1 MKKSSTK
8 RLLSYITVHN
18 KLLIISLLTAIINVF
33 FTLLNPILIGDAIDF
48 IIGKDNVNFQGIL
61 KIIGVLILSIILAS
75 LSQWIMTR
83 CTNVITYKTVQSLRE
98 DVFNKINKV
107 PLKYIDSHSHGDI
120 MSRIIND
127 IDQISTG
134 LIQGFSQLFTGI
146 ITILGTLGIMI
157 AINFKIALVVVLM
170 TPLSLFV
177 GGFIAKHSKAMFT
190 EQSKIRGEI
199 TGYIQEMVGNQ
210 KLVKAFSYEDNSQ
223 EKFEEINSRLYTSG
237 VKSQFFSSLTNP
249 CTRFVNGIVYATVGI
264 ISAISA
270 INGNIS
276 IGKISS
282 FLNYA
287 NQYTK
292 PFNEISSVITELQSA
307 LASAERVFEVL
318 DEEDEVLDK
327 ENAIDLKECNGNIEI
342 KDVSFSYNPD
352 VKLIE
357 NFNLSVKK
365 GEKIAIVGPTGCGK
379 TTLINLLM
387 RFYNI
392 DSGEIFISGHNIND
406 ITRKSSRAM
415 FGMVLQ
421 ETWLYSGTI
430 KENIAYGK
438 PDATDEEIIEA
449 AKMAH
454 AHEFITRLP
463 NGYDTKISGDGNNIS
478 QGQKQLLCIARIML
492 TKPPMLILDEAT
504 SSIDTRTEIFIQNAF
519 NKMMEGRTSFIVAHR
534 LSTIK
539 EADLI
544 LVMNKG
550 HIIEQGTHEELI
562 EKKGFYSNL
571 YNSQF
576 SVSTV

>member
-48 IIGKDNVNFQGIL
+48 IIGKDNVDFQGIL
-61 KIIGVLILSIILAS
+61 KIIGILILSIILAS

-83 CTNVITYKTVQSLRE
+83 CTNVITYKTVAALRE

-134 LIQGFSQLFTGI
+134 LLQGFSQLFTGI

-170 TPLSLFV
+170 TPLSILV
-177 GGFIAKHSKAMFT
+177 GGFIAKSSKAMFT

-199 TGYIQEMVGNQ
+199 TGYTQEMIGNQ
-210 KLVKAFSYEDNSQ
+210 KLVKAFSYENNSE
-223 EKFEEINSRLYTSG
+223 EKFQEINSRLYTSG

-318 DEEDEVLDK
+318 DEEDEPLDK
-327 ENAIDLKECNGNIEI
+327 ENAINLKECNGNIEI

-392 DSGEIFISGHNIND
+392 NSGEIFISGYNIND

-438 PDATDEEIIEA
+438 PNATDKEIIEA

-562 EKKGFYSNL
+562 EKKGFYANL

-576 SVSTV
+576 SVPIS

>member
-8 RLLSYITVHN
+8 RLLSYITVNN

-48 IIGKDNVNFQGIL
+48 IIGKDNVDFQGIL
-61 KIIGVLILSIILAS
+61 KIIGILILSIILAS

-83 CTNVITYKTVQSLRE
+83 CTNVITYKTVAALRE

-134 LIQGFSQLFTGI
+134 LLQGFSQLFTGI

-170 TPLSLFV
+170 TPLSILV
-177 GGFIAKHSKAMFT
+177 GGFIAKSSKAMFT

-199 TGYIQEMVGNQ
+199 TGYTQEMIGNQ
-210 KLVKAFSYEDNSQ
+210 KLVKAFSYENNSE
-223 EKFEEINSRLYTSG
+223 EKFQEINSRLYTSG

-318 DEEDEVLDK
+318 DEEDEPLDK
-327 ENAIDLKECNGNIEI
+327 ENAINLKECNGNIEI
-342 KDVSFSYNPD
+342 KDVSFSYNSE

-392 DSGEIFISGHNIND
+392 NSGEIFISGYNIND

-562 EKKGFYSNL
+562 EKKGFYANL

-576 SVSTV
+576 SVPIS

>member
-1 MKKSSTK
+1 MNKSSTK
-8 RLLSYITVHN
+8 RLLSYITVNN

-48 IIGKDNVNFQGIL
+48 IIGKDNVDFQGIL
-61 KIIGVLILSIILAS
+61 KIIGILILSIILAS

-83 CTNVITYKTVQSLRE
+83 CTNVITYKTVAALRE

-134 LIQGFSQLFTGI
+134 LLQGFSQLFTGI

-170 TPLSLFV
+170 TPLSILV
-177 GGFIAKHSKAMFT
+177 GGFIAKSSKAMFT

-199 TGYIQEMVGNQ
+199 TGYTQEMIGNQ
-210 KLVKAFSYEDNSQ
+210 KLVKAFSYENNSE
-223 EKFEEINSRLYTSG
+223 EKFQEINSRLYTSG

-318 DEEDEVLDK
+318 DEEDEPLDK
-327 ENAIDLKECNGNIEI
+327 ENAINLKECNGNIEI
-342 KDVSFSYNPD
+342 KNVSFSYNPQ

-392 DSGEIFISGHNIND
+392 NSGEIFISGYNIND

-562 EKKGFYSNL
+562 EKKGFYANL

-576 SVSTV
+576 SVPIS

>member
-392 DSGEIFISGHNIND
+392 DSGEIFISGYNIND

-562 EKKGFYSNL
+562 KKKGFYSNL

-576 SVSTV
+576 SVPTV

>member
-48 IIGKDNVNFQGIL
+48 IIGKDNVDFQGIL
-61 KIIGVLILSIILAS
+61 KIIGILILSIILAS

-83 CTNVITYKTVQSLRE
+83 CTNVITYKTVAALRE

-134 LIQGFSQLFTGI
+134 LLQGFSQLFTGI

-170 TPLSLFV
+170 TPLSILV
-177 GGFIAKHSKAMFT
+177 GGFIAKSSKAMFT

-199 TGYIQEMVGNQ
+199 TGYTQEMIGNQ
-210 KLVKAFSYEDNSQ
+210 KLVKAFSYENNSE
-223 EKFEEINSRLYTSG
+223 EKFQEINSRLYTSG

-318 DEEDEVLDK
+318 DEENEPLDK
-327 ENAIDLKECNGNIEI
+327 ENAINLKECNGNIEI
-342 KDVSFSYNPD
+342 KDVSFSYNPE

-392 DSGEIFISGHNIND
+392 NSGEIFISGYNIND

-449 AKMAH
+449 AKMAQ

-562 EKKGFYSNL
+562 EKKGFYANL

-576 SVSTV
+576 SVPIS

>member
-48 IIGKDNVNFQGIL
+48 IIGKDNVDFQGIL
-61 KIIGVLILSIILAS
+61 KIIGILILSIILAS

-83 CTNVITYKTVQSLRE
+83 CTNVITYKTVAALRE

-134 LIQGFSQLFTGI
+134 LLQGFSQLFTGI

-170 TPLSLFV
+170 TPLSILV
-177 GGFIAKHSKAMFT
+177 GGFIAKSSKAMFT

-199 TGYIQEMVGNQ
+199 TGYTQEMIGNQ
-210 KLVKAFSYEDNSQ
+210 KLVKAFSYENNSE
-223 EKFEEINSRLYTSG
+223 EKFQEINSRLYTSG

-318 DEEDEVLDK
+318 DEENEPLDK
-327 ENAIDLKECNGNIEI
+327 ENAINLKECNGNIEI
-342 KDVSFSYNPD
+342 KDVSFSYNPE

-357 NFNLSVKK
+357 NFNISVKK

-392 DSGEIFISGHNIND
+392 NSGEIFISGYNIND

-562 EKKGFYSNL
+562 EKKGFYANL

-576 SVSTV
+576 SVPIS

>member
-48 IIGKDNVNFQGIL
+48 IIGKDNVDFQGIL
-61 KIIGVLILSIILAS
+61 KIIGILILSIILAS

-83 CTNVITYKTVQSLRE
+83 CTNVITYKTVAALRE

-134 LIQGFSQLFTGI
+134 LLQGFSQLFTGI

-170 TPLSLFV
+170 TPLSILV
-177 GGFIAKHSKAMFT
+177 GGFIAKSSKAMFT

-199 TGYIQEMVGNQ
+199 TGYTQEMIGNQ
-210 KLVKAFSYEDNSQ
+210 KLVKAFSYENNSE
-223 EKFEEINSRLYTSG
+223 EKFQEINSRLYTSG

-318 DEEDEVLDK
+318 DEENEPLDK
-327 ENAIDLKECNGNIEI
+327 ENAINLKECNGNIEI

-392 DSGEIFISGHNIND
+392 NSGEIFISGYNIND

-562 EKKGFYSNL
+562 EKKGFYANL

-576 SVSTV
+576 SVPIS

>member
-48 IIGKDNVNFQGIL
+48 IIGKDNVDFQGIL
-61 KIIGVLILSIILAS
+61 KIIGILILSIILAS

-83 CTNVITYKTVQSLRE
+83 CTNVITYKTVAALRE

-134 LIQGFSQLFTGI
+134 LLQGFSQLFTGI

-170 TPLSLFV
+170 TPLSILV
-177 GGFIAKHSKAMFT
+177 GGFIAKSSKAMFT

-199 TGYIQEMVGNQ
+199 TGYTQEMIGNQ
-210 KLVKAFSYEDNSQ
+210 KLVKAFSYENNSE
-223 EKFEEINSRLYTSG
+223 EKFQEINSRLYTSG

-318 DEEDEVLDK
+318 DEENEPLDK
-327 ENAIDLKECNGNIEI
+327 ENAINLKECNGNIEI

-392 DSGEIFISGHNIND
+392 NSGEIFISGYNIND

-438 PDATDEEIIEA
+438 PNATDKEIIEA

-539 EADLI
+539 ETDLI

-562 EKKGFYSNL
+562 EKKGFYANL

-576 SVSTV
+576 SVPIS

>member
-48 IIGKDNVNFQGIL
+48 IIGKDNVDFQGIL
-61 KIIGVLILSIILAS
+61 KIIGILILSIILAS

-83 CTNVITYKTVQSLRE
+83 CTNVITYKTVAALRE

-134 LIQGFSQLFTGI
+134 LLQGFSQLFTGI

-170 TPLSLFV
+170 TPLSILV
-177 GGFIAKHSKAMFT
+177 GGFIAKSSKAMFT

-199 TGYIQEMVGNQ
+199 TGYTQEMIGNQ
-210 KLVKAFSYEDNSQ
+210 KLVKAFSYENNSE
-223 EKFEEINSRLYTSG
+223 EKFQEINSRLYTSG

-318 DEEDEVLDK
+318 DEEDEPLDK
-327 ENAIDLKECNGNIEI
+327 ENAINLKECNGNIEI
-342 KDVSFSYNPD
+342 KNVSFSYNPE

-392 DSGEIFISGHNIND
+392 NSGEIFISGYNIND

-438 PDATDEEIIEA
+438 PNATDKEIIEA

-562 EKKGFYSNL
+562 EKKGFYANL

-576 SVSTV
+576 SVPIS

>member
-48 IIGKDNVNFQGIL
+48 IIGKDNVDFQGIL
-61 KIIGVLILSIILAS
+61 KIIGILILSIILAS

-83 CTNVITYKTVQSLRE
+83 CTNVITYKTVAALRE

-134 LIQGFSQLFTGI
+134 LLQGFSQLFTGI

-170 TPLSLFV
+170 TPLSILV
-177 GGFIAKHSKAMFT
+177 GGFIAKSSKAMFT

-199 TGYIQEMVGNQ
+199 TGYTQEMIGNQ
-210 KLVKAFSYEDNSQ
+210 KLVKAFSYENNSE
-223 EKFEEINSRLYTSG
+223 EKFQEINSRLYTSG

-318 DEEDEVLDK
+318 DEENEPLDK
-327 ENAIDLKECNGNIEI
+327 ENAINLKECNGNIEI
-342 KDVSFSYNPD
+342 KDVSFSYNPQ

-392 DSGEIFISGHNIND
+392 NSGEIFISGYNIND

-438 PDATDEEIIEA
+438 PNATDKEIIEA

-562 EKKGFYSNL
+562 EKKGFYANL

-576 SVSTV
+576 SVPIS

>member
-48 IIGKDNVNFQGIL
+48 IIGKDNVDFQGIL
-61 KIIGVLILSIILAS
+61 KIIGILILSIILAS

-83 CTNVITYKTVQSLRE
+83 CTNVITYKTVAALRE

-134 LIQGFSQLFTGI
+134 LLQGFSQLFTGI

-170 TPLSLFV
+170 TPLSILV
-177 GGFIAKHSKAMFT
+177 GGFIAKSSKAMFT

-199 TGYIQEMVGNQ
+199 TGYTQEMIGNQ
-210 KLVKAFSYEDNSQ
+210 KLVKAFSYENNSE
-223 EKFEEINSRLYTSG
+223 EKFQEINSRLYTSG

-318 DEEDEVLDK
+318 DEEDEPLDK
-327 ENAIDLKECNGNIEI
+327 ENAINLKECNGNIEI
-342 KDVSFSYNPD
+342 KNVTFSYNPE

-392 DSGEIFISGHNIND
+392 NSGEIFISGYNIND

-562 EKKGFYSNL
+562 EKKGFYANL

-576 SVSTV
+576 SVPIS

>member
-1 MKKSSTK
+1 MKPSVTK

-48 IIGKDNVNFQGIL
+48 IIGKDNVDFQGIL

-210 KLVKAFSYEDNSQ
+210 KLVKAFSYENNSQ

-392 DSGEIFISGHNIND
+392 DSGEIFISGYNIND

-562 EKKGFYSNL
+562 KKKGFYANL

-576 SVSTV
+576 SVPTV

>member
-48 IIGKDNVNFQGIL
+48 IIGKDNVDFQGIL
-61 KIIGVLILSIILAS
+61 KIIGILILSIILAS

-83 CTNVITYKTVQSLRE
+83 CTNVITYKTVAALRE

-134 LIQGFSQLFTGI
+134 LLQGFSQLFTGI

-170 TPLSLFV
+170 TPLSILV
-177 GGFIAKHSKAMFT
+177 GGFIAKSSKAMFT

-199 TGYIQEMVGNQ
+199 TGYTQEMIGNQ
-210 KLVKAFSYEDNSQ
+210 KLVKAFSYENNSE
-223 EKFEEINSRLYTSG
+223 EKFQEINSRLYTSG

-318 DEEDEVLDK
+318 DEEDEPLDK
-327 ENAIDLKECNGNIEI
+327 ENAINLKECNGNIEI
-342 KDVSFSYNPD
+342 KNVSFSYIPE

-392 DSGEIFISGHNIND
+392 NSGEIFISGYNIND

-562 EKKGFYSNL
+562 EKKGFYANL

-576 SVSTV
+576 SVPIS

>member
-8 RLLSYITVHN
+8 RLLSYI
-18 KLLIISLLTAIINVF
+18 TAIINVF

-48 IIGKDNVNFQGIL
+48 IIGKDNVDFQGIL
-61 KIIGVLILSIILAS
+61 KIIGILILSIILAS

-83 CTNVITYKTVQSLRE
+83 CTNVITYKTVAALRE

-134 LIQGFSQLFTGI
+134 LLQGFSQLFTGI

-170 TPLSLFV
+170 TPLSILV
-177 GGFIAKHSKAMFT
+177 GGFIAKSSKAMFT

-199 TGYIQEMVGNQ
+199 TGYTQEMIGNQ
-210 KLVKAFSYEDNSQ
+210 KLVKAFSYENNSE
-223 EKFEEINSRLYTSG
+223 EKFQEINSRLYTSG

-318 DEEDEVLDK
+318 DEENEPLDK
-327 ENAIDLKECNGNIEI
+327 ENAINLKECNGNIEI

-392 DSGEIFISGHNIND
+392 NSGEIFISGYNIND

-415 FGMVLQ
+415 FAMVLQ
-421 ETWLYSGTI
+421 ETWLYSGTR

-438 PDATDEEIIEA
+438 PNATDKEMIEA

-562 EKKGFYSNL
+562 EKKGFYANL

-576 SVSTV
+576 SVPIS

>member
-48 IIGKDNVNFQGIL
+48 IIGKGNVDFQGIL

-199 TGYIQEMVGNQ
+199 TGYIQEMIGNQ
-210 KLVKAFSYEDNSQ
+210 KLVKAFSYENNSQ

-249 CTRFVNGIVYATVGI
+249 CTRFVNGVVYATVGI

-342 KDVSFSYNPD
+342 KDVSFSYNPE
-352 VKLIE
+352 VNLIE

-392 DSGEIFISGHNIND
+392 NSGEIFISGYNIND

-449 AKMAH
+449 ARMAH

-562 EKKGFYSNL
+562 EKKGFYANL

-576 SVSTV
+576 SVPVS

>member
-8 RLLSYITVHN
+8 RLLSYITIHN
-18 KLLIISLLTAIINVF
+18 KLLMISLLTAIINVF

-48 IIGKDNVNFQGIL
+48 IIGKDNVDFQGIL

-83 CTNVITYKTVQSLRE
+83 CTNVITYKTVQALRE

-210 KLVKAFSYEDNSQ
+210 KLVKAFSYENNSQ

-318 DEEDEVLDK
+318 DEEDEALDK

-342 KDVSFSYNPD
+342 KDVSFSYNPE

-392 DSGEIFISGHNIND
+392 DSGEIFISGYNIND

-562 EKKGFYSNL
+562 EKKGFYANL

-576 SVSTV
+576 SVPVS

>member
-48 IIGKDNVNFQGIL
+48 IIGKGNVDFQGIL

-210 KLVKAFSYEDNSQ
+210 KLVKAFSYENNSQ

-342 KDVSFSYNPD
+342 KDVSFSFNPN

-392 DSGEIFISGHNIND
+392 DSGEIFISGYNIND

-454 AHEFITRLP
+454 AHEFITKLP

-519 NKMMEGRTSFIVAHR
+519 NKMMEGRTSFFVAHS

-562 EKKGFYSNL
+562 KKKGFYSNL

>member
-1 MKKSSTK
+1 
-8 RLLSYITVHN
+8 
-18 KLLIISLLTAIINVF
+18 
-33 FTLLNPILIGDAIDF
+33 
-48 IIGKDNVNFQGIL
+48 
-61 KIIGVLILSIILAS
+61 
-75 LSQWIMTR
+75 
-83 CTNVITYKTVQSLRE
+83 
-98 DVFNKINKV
+98 
-107 PLKYIDSHSHGDI
+107 

-318 DEEDEVLDK
+318 DEEDEIKDK
-327 ENAIDLKECNGNIEI
+327 ENAIDLKECDGNIEI

-438 PDATDEEIIEA
+438 PDTTDEEIIEA

-562 EKKGFYSNL
+562 EKNGFYANL

-576 SVSTV
+576 SVPIS

>member
-8 RLLSYITVHN
+8 RLLSYITIHN
-18 KLLIISLLTAIINVF
+18 KLLMISLLTAIINVF

-48 IIGKDNVNFQGIL
+48 IIGKDNVDFQSIL

-318 DEEDEVLDK
+318 DEEDEIKDK
-327 ENAIDLKECNGNIEI
+327 ENAIDLKECDGNIEI

-519 NKMMEGRTSFIVAHR
+519 NKMMERRTSFIVAHR

-562 EKKGFYSNL
+562 EKNGFYANL

-576 SVSTV
+576 SVPIS

>member
-48 IIGKDNVNFQGIL
+48 IIGKDNVDFQGIL
-61 KIIGVLILSIILAS
+61 KIIGILILSIILAS

-83 CTNVITYKTVQSLRE
+83 CTNVITYKTVAALRE

-134 LIQGFSQLFTGI
+134 LLQGFSQLFTGI

-170 TPLSLFV
+170 TPLSILV
-177 GGFIAKHSKAMFT
+177 GGFIAKSSKAMFT

-199 TGYIQEMVGNQ
+199 TGYTQEMIGNQ
-210 KLVKAFSYEDNSQ
+210 KLVKAFSYENNSE
-223 EKFEEINSRLYTSG
+223 EKFQEINSRLYTSG

-318 DEEDEVLDK
+318 DEENEPLDK
-327 ENAIDLKECNGNIEI
+327 ENAINLKECNGNIEI
-342 KDVSFSYNPD
+342 KDVSFSYNPQ

-392 DSGEIFISGHNIND
+392 NSGEIFISGYNIND
-406 ITRKSSRAM
+406 ITRKSSRAR

-562 EKKGFYSNL
+562 EKKGFYANL

-576 SVSTV
+576 SVPIS

>member
-48 IIGKDNVNFQGIL
+48 IIGKDNVDFQGIL
-61 KIIGVLILSIILAS
+61 KIIGILILSIILAS

-83 CTNVITYKTVQSLRE
+83 CTNVITYKTVAALRE

-134 LIQGFSQLFTGI
+134 LLQGFSQLFTGI

-170 TPLSLFV
+170 TPLSILV
-177 GGFIAKHSKAMFT
+177 GGFIAKSSKAMFT

-199 TGYIQEMVGNQ
+199 TGYTQEMIGNQ
-210 KLVKAFSYEDNSQ
+210 KLVKAFSYENNSE
-223 EKFEEINSRLYTSG
+223 EKFQEINSRLYTSG

-318 DEEDEVLDK
+318 DEEDEPLDK
-327 ENAIDLKECNGNIEI
+327 ENAINLKECNGNIEI
-342 KDVSFSYNPD
+342 KNVSFSYNPQ

-392 DSGEIFISGHNIND
+392 NSGEIFISGYNIND

-562 EKKGFYSNL
+562 EKKGFYANL

-576 SVSTV
+576 SVPIS

>member
-48 IIGKDNVNFQGIL
+48 IIGKDNVDFQGIL
-61 KIIGVLILSIILAS
+61 KIIGILILSIILAS

-83 CTNVITYKTVQSLRE
+83 CTNVITYKTVAALRE

-134 LIQGFSQLFTGI
+134 LLQGFSQLFTG
-146 ITILGTLGIMI
+146 GIMI

-170 TPLSLFV
+170 TPLSILV
-177 GGFIAKHSKAMFT
+177 GGFIAKSSKAMFT

-199 TGYIQEMVGNQ
+199 TGYTQEMIGNQ
-210 KLVKAFSYEDNSQ
+210 KLVKAFSYENNSE
-223 EKFEEINSRLYTSG
+223 EKFQEINSRLYTSG

-318 DEEDEVLDK
+318 DEEDEPLDK
-327 ENAIDLKECNGNIEI
+327 ENAINLKECNGNIEI
-342 KDVSFSYNPD
+342 KNVSFSYNPE

-392 DSGEIFISGHNIND
+392 NSGEIFISGYNIND

-562 EKKGFYSNL
+562 EKKGFYANL

-576 SVSTV
+576 SVPIS

>member
-48 IIGKDNVNFQGIL
+48 IIGKDNVDFQGIL
-61 KIIGVLILSIILAS
+61 KIIGILILSIILAS

-83 CTNVITYKTVQSLRE
+83 CTNVITYKTVAALRE

-134 LIQGFSQLFTGI
+134 LLQGFSQLFTGI

-170 TPLSLFV
+170 TPLSILV
-177 GGFIAKHSKAMFT
+177 GGFIAKSSKAMFT

-199 TGYIQEMVGNQ
+199 TGYTQEMIGNQ
-210 KLVKAFSYEDNSQ
+210 KLVKAFSYENNSE
-223 EKFEEINSRLYTSG
+223 EKFQEINSRLYTSG

-318 DEEDEVLDK
+318 DEENEPLDK
-327 ENAIDLKECNGNIEI
+327 ENAINLKECNGNIEI
-342 KDVSFSYNPD
+342 KDVSFSYNPE

-392 DSGEIFISGHNIND
+392 NSGEIFISGYNIND

-438 PDATDEEIIEA
+438 PDATDEEIIED

-562 EKKGFYSNL
+562 EKKGFYANL

-576 SVSTV
+576 SVPIS

>member
-48 IIGKDNVNFQGIL
+48 IIGKDNVDFQGIL
-61 KIIGVLILSIILAS
+61 KIIGILILSIILAS

-83 CTNVITYKTVQSLRE
+83 CTNVITYKTVAALRE

-134 LIQGFSQLFTGI
+134 LLQGFSQLFTGI

-157 AINFKIALVVVLM
+157 AINFKIALIVVLM
-170 TPLSLFV
+170 TPLSILV
-177 GGFIAKHSKAMFT
+177 GGFIAKSSKAMFT

-199 TGYIQEMVGNQ
+199 TGYTQEMIGNQ
-210 KLVKAFSYEDNSQ
+210 KLVKAFSYENNSE
-223 EKFEEINSRLYTSG
+223 EKFQEINSRLYTSG

-318 DEEDEVLDK
+318 DEENEPLDK
-327 ENAIDLKECNGNIEI
+327 ENAINLKECNGNIEI
-342 KDVSFSYNPD
+342 KDVSFSYNPE

-392 DSGEIFISGHNIND
+392 NSGEIFISGYNIND

-562 EKKGFYSNL
+562 EKKGFYANL

-576 SVSTV
+576 SVPIS

>member
-18 KLLIISLLTAIINVF
+18 KLLMISLLTAIINVF

-48 IIGKDNVNFQGIL
+48 IIGKDNVDFQGIL
-61 KIIGVLILSIILAS
+61 KIIGILILSIILAS

-210 KLVKAFSYEDNSQ
+210 KLVKAFSYENNSQ

-318 DEEDEVLDK
+318 DEEDEIKDK
-327 ENAIDLKECNGNIEI
+327 ENAIDLKECNENIEI

-392 DSGEIFISGHNIND
+392 NSGEIFISGHNIND

-562 EKKGFYSNL
+562 EKKGFYANL

-576 SVSTV
+576 SVPIS

>member
-48 IIGKDNVNFQGIL
+48 IIGKDNVDFQGIL
-61 KIIGVLILSIILAS
+61 KIIGILILSIILAS

-83 CTNVITYKTVQSLRE
+83 CTNVITYKTVAALRE

-134 LIQGFSQLFTGI
+134 LLQGFSQLFTGI

-170 TPLSLFV
+170 TPLSILV
-177 GGFIAKHSKAMFT
+177 GGFIAKSSKAMFT

-199 TGYIQEMVGNQ
+199 TGYTQEMIGNQ
-210 KLVKAFSYEDNSQ
+210 KLVKAFSYENNSE
-223 EKFEEINSRLYTSG
+223 EKFQEINSRLYTSG

-318 DEEDEVLDK
+318 DEENEPLDK
-327 ENAIDLKECNGNIEI
+327 ENAINLKECNGNIEI
-342 KDVSFSYNPD
+342 KDVSFSYNPE

-392 DSGEIFISGHNIND
+392 NSGEIFISGYNIND

-438 PDATDEEIIEA
+438 PNATDKEIIEA

-562 EKKGFYSNL
+562 EKKGFYANL

-576 SVSTV
+576 SVPIS

>member
-48 IIGKDNVNFQGIL
+48 IIGKDNVDFQGIL

-177 GGFIAKHSKAMFT
+177 GGFIAKHSKAKFT

-318 DEEDEVLDK
+318 DEEDEIKDK
-327 ENAIDLKECNGNIEI
+327 ENAIDLKECDGNIEI

-519 NKMMEGRTSFIVAHR
+519 NKMMERRTSFIVAHR

-562 EKKGFYSNL
+562 EKNGFYANL

-576 SVSTV
+576 SVPIS

>member
-48 IIGKDNVNFQGIL
+48 IIGKDNVDFQGIL
-61 KIIGVLILSIILAS
+61 KIIGILILSIILAS

-83 CTNVITYKTVQSLRE
+83 CTNVITYKTVAALRE

-134 LIQGFSQLFTGI
+134 LLQGFSQLFTGI

-170 TPLSLFV
+170 TPLSILV
-177 GGFIAKHSKAMFT
+177 GGFIAKSSKAMFT

-199 TGYIQEMVGNQ
+199 TGYTQEMIGNQ
-210 KLVKAFSYEDNSQ
+210 KLVKAFSYENNSE
-223 EKFEEINSRLYTSG
+223 EKFQEINSRLYTSG

-318 DEEDEVLDK
+318 DEENEPLDK
-327 ENAIDLKECNGNIEI
+327 ENAINLKECDGNIEI
-342 KDVSFSYNPD
+342 KDVSFSYNPE

-392 DSGEIFISGHNIND
+392 NSGEIFISGYNIND

-562 EKKGFYSNL
+562 EKKGFYANL

-576 SVSTV
+576 SVPIS

>member
-48 IIGKDNVNFQGIL
+48 IIGKGNVDFQGIL

-210 KLVKAFSYEDNSQ
+210 KLVKAFSYENNSQ

-318 DEEDEVLDK
+318 DEEDEALDK

-392 DSGEIFISGHNIND
+392 DSGEIFISGYNIND

-454 AHEFITRLP
+454 AHEFITKLP

-562 EKKGFYSNL
+562 EKKGFYANL

-576 SVSTV
+576 SVPVS

>member
-48 IIGKDNVNFQGIL
+48 IIGKDNVDFQGIL
-61 KIIGVLILSIILAS
+61 KIIGILILSIILAS

-83 CTNVITYKTVQSLRE
+83 CTNVITYKTVAALRE

-134 LIQGFSQLFTGI
+134 LLQGFSQLFTGI

-170 TPLSLFV
+170 TPLSILV
-177 GGFIAKHSKAMFT
+177 GGFIAKSSKAMFT

-199 TGYIQEMVGNQ
+199 TGYTQEMIGNQ
-210 KLVKAFSYEDNSQ
+210 KLVKAFSYENNSE
-223 EKFEEINSRLYTSG
+223 EKFQEINSRLYTSG

-318 DEEDEVLDK
+318 DEENEPLDK
-327 ENAIDLKECNGNIEI
+327 ENAINLKECNGNIEI
-342 KDVSFSYNPD
+342 KDVSFSYNPE

-392 DSGEIFISGHNIND
+392 NSGEIFISGYNIND

-562 EKKGFYSNL
+562 EKKGFYANL

-576 SVSTV
+576 SIPIS

>member
-1 MKKSSTK
+1 MKTSVTK

-48 IIGKDNVNFQGIL
+48 IIGKDNVDFQSIL

-83 CTNVITYKTVQSLRE
+83 CTNVITYKTVQALRE

-318 DEEDEVLDK
+318 DEEDEALDK

-342 KDVSFSYNPD
+342 KDVSFSYNPE

-562 EKKGFYSNL
+562 EKKGFYANL

-576 SVSTV
+576 SVPVS

>member
-48 IIGKDNVNFQGIL
+48 IIGKDNVDFQGIL
-61 KIIGVLILSIILAS
+61 KIIGILILSIILAS

-83 CTNVITYKTVQSLRE
+83 CTNVITYKTVAALRE

-134 LIQGFSQLFTGI
+134 LLQGFSQLFTGI

-170 TPLSLFV
+170 TPLSILV
-177 GGFIAKHSKAMFT
+177 GGFIAKSSKAMFT

-199 TGYIQEMVGNQ
+199 TGYTQEMIGNQ
-210 KLVKAFSYEDNSQ
+210 KLVKAFSYENNSE
-223 EKFEEINSRLYTSG
+223 EKFQEINSRLYTSG

-318 DEEDEVLDK
+318 DEEDEPLDK
-327 ENAIDLKECNGNIEI
+327 ENAINLKECNGNIEI
-342 KDVSFSYNPD
+342 KNVSFSYNPE

-392 DSGEIFISGHNIND
+392 NSGEIFISGYNIND

-562 EKKGFYSNL
+562 EKKGFYANL

-576 SVSTV
+576 SVPIS

>member
-8 RLLSYITVHN
+8 RLLSYITIHN

-48 IIGKDNVNFQGIL
+48 IIGKDNVDFQGIL

-318 DEEDEVLDK
+318 DEEDEIKDK

-392 DSGEIFISGHNIND
+392 DSGEIFISGYNIND

-454 AHEFITRLP
+454 AHEFITKLP

>member
-48 IIGKDNVNFQGIL
+48 IIGKDNVDFQGIL
-61 KIIGVLILSIILAS
+61 KIIGILILSIILAS

-83 CTNVITYKTVQSLRE
+83 CTNVITYKTVAALRE

-134 LIQGFSQLFTGI
+134 LLQGFSQLFTGI

-170 TPLSLFV
+170 TPLSILV
-177 GGFIAKHSKAMFT
+177 GGFIAKSSKAMFT

-199 TGYIQEMVGNQ
+199 TGYTQEMIGNQ
-210 KLVKAFSYEDNSQ
+210 KLVKAFSYENNSE
-223 EKFEEINSRLYTSG
+223 EKFQEINSRLYTSG

-318 DEEDEVLDK
+318 DEEDEPLDE
-327 ENAIDLKECNGNIEI
+327 ENAINLKECNGNIEI
-342 KDVSFSYNPD
+342 KDVSFSYNPQ

-392 DSGEIFISGHNIND
+392 NSGEIFISGYNIND

-562 EKKGFYSNL
+562 EKKGFYANL

-576 SVSTV
+576 SVPIS

>member
-48 IIGKDNVNFQGIL
+48 IIGKDNVDFQGIL
-61 KIIGVLILSIILAS
+61 KIIGILILSIILAS

-83 CTNVITYKTVQSLRE
+83 CTNVITYKTVAALRE

-134 LIQGFSQLFTGI
+134 LLQGFSQLFTGI

-170 TPLSLFV
+170 TPLSILV
-177 GGFIAKHSKAMFT
+177 GGFIAKSSKAMFT

-199 TGYIQEMVGNQ
+199 TGYTQEMIGNQ
-210 KLVKAFSYEDNSQ
+210 KLVKAFSYENNSE
-223 EKFEEINSRLYTSG
+223 EKFQEINSRLYTSG

-318 DEEDEVLDK
+318 DEENEPLDK
-327 ENAIDLKECNGNIEI
+327 ENAINLKECNGNIEI

-387 RFYNI
+387 RFYDT
-392 DSGEIFISGHNIND
+392 DSGKISIDGVDIMD
-406 ITRKSSRAM
+406 ITR
-415 FGMVLQ
+415 
-421 ETWLYSGTI
+421 
-430 KENIAYGK
+430 
-438 PDATDEEIIEA
+438 DIEA
-449 AKMAH
+449 AKVSH

-562 EKKGFYSNL
+562 EKKGFYANL

-576 SVSTV
+576 SVPIS

>member
-48 IIGKDNVNFQGIL
+48 IIGKGNVDFQGIL

-318 DEEDEVLDK
+318 DEEDEIKDK
-327 ENAIDLKECNGNIEI
+327 ENAIDLKECDGNIEI

-454 AHEFITRLP
+454 AHEFITKLP

-562 EKKGFYSNL
+562 EKNGFYANL

-576 SVSTV
+576 SVPIS

>member
-8 RLLSYITVHN
+8 RLLSYITIHN
-18 KLLIISLLTAIINVF
+18 KLLMISLLTAIINVF

-48 IIGKDNVNFQGIL
+48 IIGKDNVDFQGIL
-61 KIIGVLILSIILAS
+61 KIIGILILSIILAS

-318 DEEDEVLDK
+318 DEEDEIKDK
-327 ENAIDLKECNGNIEI
+327 ENAIDLKECDGNIEI

-576 SVSTV
+576 FVSTV

>member
-48 IIGKDNVNFQGIL
+48 IIGKDNVDFQGIL

-210 KLVKAFSYEDNSQ
+210 KLVKAFSYENNSQ

-318 DEEDEVLDK
+318 DEEDEIKDK
-327 ENAIDLKECNGNIEI
+327 ENAIDLKECDGNIEI

-562 EKKGFYSNL
+562 EKNGFYANL

-576 SVSTV
+576 SVPIS